1 MRAPAASWK
10 PPPSLSSLA
19 TVDHLMCGGWGA
31 GFLESSRSGDS
42 ATATSCAPCWAR
54 RNPEQAGQTRCTAGG
69 AEGGAA
75 PRGLGPRC
83 SRQTEAELV
92 TRGRLRSKPKAGMR
106 RSCFRKA
113 ARTGTEAC
121 ARGVAGPRS
130 RGPVN
135 LGGSS
140 KTRGGRGRKWVV
152 NVRRGSDLIFS
163 GVRTTGGFQVACAGS
178 GDRRALALLQR
189 QRRGREPGP
198 PAEAAGGSPRSQTS
212 GTAGKA
218 GRTVHSGGGAS

>member
-1 MRAPAASWK
+1 MQ
-10 PPPSLSSLA
+10 
-19 TVDHLMCGGWGA
+19 
-31 GFLESSRSGDS
+31 RSY
-42 ATATSCAPCWAR
+42 
-54 RNPEQAGQTRCTAGG
+54 
-69 AEGGAA
+69 
-75 PRGLGPRC
+75 
-83 SRQTEAELV
+83 
-92 TRGRLRSKPKAGMR
+92 
-106 RSCFRKA
+106 FRKA

-189 QRRGREPGP
+189 QGRGREPGP